1 MLDSRPAHERWPPPL
16 AHLASGPATS
26 ESGTWPALGGA
37 TSISGWLR
45 TRWRPP
51 RPPYRGHVF
60 DGDGNRVKLNGS
72 SNCVG
77 RSPPSRPTRSDLSP
91 PPRVRCLRRY
101 PLDFANLFGNRTYTS
116 DSESIPIYDTH
127 HGLGPTPAVV
137 AVQEARRGP
146 QFAPDEPDARPPWT
160 PLGPSNPVGAPP
172 TRGVGGRG
180 AA

>member
-26 ESGTWPALGGA
+26 AVGTWQVLGGYEHLWLAADSLEA
-37 TSISGWLR
+37 TS
-45 TRWRPP
+45 
-51 RPPYRGHVF
+51 PPYRGHVF

-91 PPRVRCLRRY
+91 PSRVRCLRRY

-160 PLGPSNPVGAPP
+160 TLGPSNPVGAPP
-172 TRGVGGRG
+172 ARGVGGRG